1 MFRFDA
7 FGSLLTPLWTM
18 NKEKDPKEGE
28 CGLLETEAVVGEKPK
43 KIWIVRI
50 PTEVT
55 EMFRLRP

>member
-1 MFRFDA
+1 
-7 FGSLLTPLWTM
+7 M